1 MQLYSSSE
9 TISEY
14 PLFSYSPLTQPTLQ
28 RRFTYDSVRPH
39 EYSSLLDENYNAFN
53 LYDMQPSLC
62 SSSPFKQ
69 IPPHFRQES
78 YSSSHTSGII
88 NSHNRSQPRC
98 GEFNTISQHGFYAS
112 HSRRKHCPG
121 VSSSA
126 RSWEEADLIS
136 HIQEERRTLPPG
148 ENNPNAIP
156 GGKLCFEYMN
166 KGRWWWCWVVT
177 GRCQRMENG
186 RVCRF
191 RHLVP
196 YHPEAIADRFRSGL
210 LSKEDIEKY
219 RLRECEPYETNPFA
233 PKDAKICFEFLNRH
247 VCSRNQDMK
256 ICRFRHLLPEHPDA
270 IQDRI
275 KSMGER
281 KTNDCD
287 AEWLFDV
294 ITCSPQWIGES
305 VSFQNPIWV
314 TCFPSVSFSWR
325 FHSHSIGISSPYWM

>member
-1 MQLYSSSE
+1 MKSSLLSSSSDHYPVRFTICLLMQLYSSSE

-14 PLFSYSPLTQPTLQ
+14 PLFSYNPLTQPTLQ

-39 EYSSLLDENYNAFN
+39 EYSSLLDENYNGFN

-69 IPPHFRQES
+69 IPPHFRQDS

-88 NSHNRSQPRC
+88 NSHNRSQPRY

-166 KGRWWWCWVVT
+166 KGRW
-177 GRCQRMENG
+177 
-186 RVCRF
+186 
-191 RHLVP
+191 
-196 YHPEAIADRFRSGL
+196 
-210 LSKEDIEKY
+210 
-219 RLRECEPYETNPFA
+219 
-233 PKDAKICFEFLNRH
+233 
-247 VCSRNQDMK
+247 
-256 ICRFRHLLPEHPDA
+256 
-270 IQDRI
+270 
-275 KSMGER
+275 
-281 KTNDCD
+281 
-287 AEWLFDV
+287 
-294 ITCSPQWIGES
+294 
-305 VSFQNPIWV
+305 
-314 TCFPSVSFSWR
+314 
-325 FHSHSIGISSPYWM
+325 